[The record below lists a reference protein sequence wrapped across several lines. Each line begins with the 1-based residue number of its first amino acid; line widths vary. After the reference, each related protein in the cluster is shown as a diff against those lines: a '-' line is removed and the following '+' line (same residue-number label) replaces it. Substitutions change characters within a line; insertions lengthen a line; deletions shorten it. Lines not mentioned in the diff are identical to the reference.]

1 MISALKAI
9 TALIKTLIVAFVI
22 YQIVIFDFS
31 RLPNFPHFPHL
42 ILDVQVF
49 KLTPDIDEY
58 NKKSNKQISVNC
70 YVFQHYVD
78 E

>member
-1 MISALKAI
+1 MNTII
-9 TALIKTLIVAFVI
+9 TKTL
-22 YQIVIFDFS
+22 DS
-31 RLPNFPHFPHL
+31 LRSLL
-42 ILDVQVF
+42 LDVQVF